1 MTAKKNKTI
10 ELPEVNFSE
19 DGESRYL
26 HLGTP
31 WIQGAMKIKE
41 PFELELEYIQRM
53 MVGLLFLKSASV
65 AGRHAMQ
72 LGLGAAS
79 LTKFCYKKLRWTCT
93 AIELNPGVLHAGLTA
108 LLAGIVLVGLH
119 DSVKPDETLNHTKVG
134 IKLLVLI
141 VILALGY
148 KNLKKPELSKNVWLT
163 MIGLTVFNIVIA
175 SAR

>member
-1 MTAKKNKTI
+1 MSAINTVVYLIHILSVIGILVLVLLQWNKNPRT
-10 ELPEVNFSE
+10 
-19 DGESRYL
+19 
-26 HLGTP
+26 
-31 WIQGAMKIKE
+31 
-41 PFELELEYIQRM
+41 
-53 MVGLLFLKSASV
+53 
-65 AGRHAMQ
+65 
-72 LGLGAAS
+72 
-79 LTKFCYKKLRWTCT
+79 
-93 AIELNPGVLHAGLTA
+93 LNPGVLHAGLTA

-148 KNLKKPELSKNVWLT
+148 KNVKKPELSKNVWLT